1 MLLHVTYKKRDEAK
15 DLGNERRGEFLFNA
29 KNIVYIPAEGLDI
42 ASQIGSAT
50 LKRQCFMEVRGYF
63 IGIKAK

>member
-1 MLLHVTYKKRDEAK
+1 MRE
-15 DLGNERRGEFLFNA
+15 GEFLFNA

-42 ASQIGSAT
+42 ASQIGSAS